1 MFGRITTRFILG
13 TSLLYLSGCGSTMPS
28 FSNMSASYQTVVEEY
43 QINNI
48 LLNIV
53 RGSQNMPLS
62 FLDIPSVVGTGSIT
76 ESPSLSA
83 TFGSV
88 APSSIGGFFSAAAA
102 GASVTPGM
110 SLGLSRSFNFTQ
122 SSLENAQ
129 FQTGFLADVPLQTL
143 TYFGAANF
151 PPELLMHLFIDSVS
165 ISDAQGNVTH
175 YVNNPL
181 IENYAQFDTV
191 LKQLQAS
198 NLIVQTRLVEQ
209 AVGPKMTSSEYA
221 VAMPTA
227 LSNNLVVKTIS
238 ESNGQAKYQLFKV
251 SAVHSLCFSAKK
263 SEGTLIGVYGDKY
276 SCQDSSLDA
285 KANAGRQGIPKFL
298 EPEPKKPSLAI
309 KIRSNRDIYNYLGAL
324 LISETRKTNPVTV
337 RLTPSYLAPGTTNV
351 EKMPL
356 IVVNKGSNYGGKAL
370 AEVEYR
376 GESYYIPAQ
385 ANGYSPLVINVLAQ
399 LLNLNKIPGSVP
411 PSPAVLIK

>member
-1 MFGRITTRFILG
+1 
-13 TSLLYLSGCGSTMPS
+13 
-28 FSNMSASYQTVVEEY
+28 MSASYQTVVEEY

-62 FLDIPSVVGTGSIT
+62 FLDIPSVVGTGSIS

-83 TFGSV
+83 SFASV
-88 APSSIGGFFSAAAA
+88 APSSIGGFFSAAAS
-102 GASVTPGM
+102 GASVSPGM

-129 FQTGFLADVPLQTL
+129 FQTGFLADVPFQTL

-165 ISDAQGNVTH
+165 ISDANGAVTH

-181 IENYAQFDTV
+181 IENYGQFDGV

-198 NLIVQTRLVEQ
+198 NLIVQTRMVEQ
-209 AVGPKMTSSEYA
+209 TVSPKLSDAEYA
-221 VAMPTA
+221 VVLPSVLA
-227 LSNNLVVKTIS
+227 NNLIVKTIP
-238 ESNGQAKYQLFKV
+238 ESNGKTKHQLFKMNV
-251 SAVHSLCFSAKK
+251 VHSLCFSAKK
-263 SEGTLIGVYGDKY
+263 AEGNLIGIFGDKY
-276 SCQDSSLDA
+276 SCQDATLDA
-285 KANAGRQGIPKFL
+285 KVNATRQGIPKFL
-298 EPEPKKPSLAI
+298 ETEAKKPSLAI

-324 LISETRKTNPVTV
+324 LVAQTREINPVTV
-337 RLTPSYLAPGTTNV
+337 RLTPTYLAPNSSSKV
-351 EKMPL
+351 EKLPL
-356 IVVNKGSNYGGKAL
+356 IVISKGSNIGGKAL
-370 AEVEYR
+370 AEIDYR
-376 GESYYIPAQ
+376 GERYYIPSQ
-385 ANGYSPLVINVLAQ
+385 DNGYSPLVINLLAQ